1 MAQDSAEQTGLD
13 GLVGM
18 AKAGTRTQL
27 ALIHTLYG
35 GRSVLNHLHGALTEL
50 EPADM
55 RQLQNVLRELTAGAR
70 ALLVELERVG
80 KAPVETPRAAD
91 ASSMLAR
98 EGAIGV
104 SSVSSTLVGEEAQR
118 TVESVPSQNDI
129 REFLP
134 PVGER
139 LTLSDDSL
147 VDAESIFPRVVS

>member
-1 MAQDSAEQTGLD
+1 LKEEVTMAQDSTRIDQGLD
-13 GLVGM
+13 ALAEM

-55 RQLQNVLRELTAGAR
+55 RQLQNVLRELTAGAK

-91 ASSMLAR
+91 ASVHSCLSN
-98 EGAIGV
+98 EGQP
-104 SSVSSTLVGEEAQR
+104 SEAQR
-118 TVESVPSQNDI
+118 AVESVPSQNDI